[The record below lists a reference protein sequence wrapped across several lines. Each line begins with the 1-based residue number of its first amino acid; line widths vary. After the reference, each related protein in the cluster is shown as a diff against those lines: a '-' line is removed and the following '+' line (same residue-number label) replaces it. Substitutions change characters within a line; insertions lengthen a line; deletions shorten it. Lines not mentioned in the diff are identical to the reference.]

1 MIIKLYVKVTLTVFF
16 CHFRLRNLL
25 QRKHMSTSKVEDLTS
40 YLLLDNGRP
49 FDCSIKALLNK
60 IMITFYNNTQLPPSP
75 MTFILYSKSAQFWSI
90 VLPCN
95 QVKYLTCETLVP
107 IHVHYAFP
115 ILLYKCILKCP
126 LKN

>member
-1 MIIKLYVKVTLTVFF
+1 MILVFSRIIMIIKLYVKVTLTVFF

-60 IMITFYNNTQLPPSP
+60 IMITFYNNTQLPPQSHDIHSL
-75 MTFILYSKSAQFWSI
+75 FQICS
-90 VLPCN
+90 VLEHC
-95 QVKYLTCETLVP
+95 VTS
-107 IHVHYAFP
+107 
-115 ILLYKCILKCP
+115 
-126 LKN
+126 